1 MSGPI
6 LHKIMHHP
14 MAGKVMSGVL
24 EDRLGDGAPP
34 ELAISGDNFTAAD
47 WTSTDGSVTFS
58 GGRAVWTATPSAR
71 GITQGTWGSTPDDQG
86 FEASTTYDIELT
98 VFSHVSGNL
107 RLRLENGG
115 TFLTWTLTGPG
126 VYTGQAVIGAAP
138 TGAIIQLL
146 SSGTLTA
153 SVSRL
158 SIKKAA

>member
-1 MSGPI
+1 
-6 LHKIMHHP
+6 
-14 MAGKVMSGVL
+14 MAPLDIGIGIGVGGGMG
-24 EDRLGDGAPP
+24 RRAGGVAMP
-34 ELAISGDNFTAAD
+34 ELVISGGNFTAAD